1 MRISRTGITRQ
12 VTRFWSS
19 VYRCPSC
26 KRCFV
31 SSAYAAKERYGHN
44 LAAWAIHQHI
54 ANRITFQNLETTLK
68 ECFKLPLDFRRI
80 YAFKA
85 RFAQYYDKT
94 CRRILG
100 KLISGPLLHADETKV
115 NFQKGSGYVWV
126 FTNME
131 EVMFVLRPDRN
142 ASFLHELLRG
152 FKGVLVS
159 DFFSGYDSLN
169 CVQQKCLVH
178 LMRDL
183 NDGLLADPLDM
194 ELKGLAQRFG
204 QVLQAIIATVDRFGL
219 KARFL
224 KRHKSEV
231 DRFFNTIEARALDSE
246 VTRTLKKRMLKYKV
260 EMFSFLDHD
269 GIPWNNNNAEH
280 AVKHF
285 AKYRRVAN
293 GRFTEDGLRD
303 YLKLLSVYET
313 CKYKSVSFLEFLLSK
328 ERDID
333 VFAAGR

>member
-1 MRISRTGITRQ
+1 
-12 VTRFWSS
+12 
-19 VYRCPSC
+19 
-26 KRCFV
+26 
-31 SSAYAAKERYGHN
+31 
-44 LAAWAIHQHI
+44 
-54 ANRITFQNLETTLK
+54 
-68 ECFKLPLDFRRI
+68 
-80 YAFKA
+80 
-85 RFAQYYDKT
+85 
-94 CRRILG
+94 
-100 KLISGPLLHADETKV
+100 
-115 NFQKGSGYVWV
+115 
-126 FTNME
+126 
-131 EVMFVLRPDRN
+131 
-142 ASFLHELLRG
+142 
-152 FKGVLVS
+152 
-159 DFFSGYDSLN
+159 
-169 CVQQKCLVH
+169 
-178 LMRDL
+178 MRDL

-260 EMFSFLDHD
+260 EMFSFLAHD

-285 AKYRRVAN
+285 VKYRRVAN

-328 ERDID
+328 ERNID
-333 VFAAGR
+333 AFAAGQ

>member
-1 MRISRTGITRQ
+1 
-12 VTRFWSS
+12 
-19 VYRCPSC
+19 
-26 KRCFV
+26 
-31 SSAYAAKERYGHN
+31 
-44 LAAWAIHQHI
+44 
-54 ANRITFQNLETTLK
+54 
-68 ECFKLPLDFRRI
+68 
-80 YAFKA
+80 
-85 RFAQYYDKT
+85 
-94 CRRILG
+94 
-100 KLISGPLLHADETKV
+100 
-115 NFQKGSGYVWV
+115 
-126 FTNME
+126 
-131 EVMFVLRPDRN
+131 
-142 ASFLHELLRG
+142 
-152 FKGVLVS
+152 
-159 DFFSGYDSLN
+159 
-169 CVQQKCLVH
+169 
-178 LMRDL
+178 MRDL

-194 ELKGLAQRFG
+194 ELKGLAERFG

-293 GRFTEDGLRD
+293 GRFTENGLTD
-303 YLKLLSVYET
+303 YLKLLSLHET
-313 CKYKSVSFLEFLLSK
+313 CKYKSLSFLEFLLSK

-333 VFAAGR
+333 AFAAGQ